1 MISQIATTCN
11 SNLFLQ
17 LQLEEIGNKSVL
29 VEFVNNIYKYV
40 GNISLALVHLV
51 LGWICHLLKIQ
62 KKLMDINPP
71 DVKIVMN
78 TLIQV
83 FYQFT

>member
-17 LQLEEIGNKSVL
+17 LQLEEISNKSVL
-29 VEFVNNIYKYV
+29 AEFVNNIYV

-51 LGWICHLLKIQ
+51 LAWICHLLKIQ